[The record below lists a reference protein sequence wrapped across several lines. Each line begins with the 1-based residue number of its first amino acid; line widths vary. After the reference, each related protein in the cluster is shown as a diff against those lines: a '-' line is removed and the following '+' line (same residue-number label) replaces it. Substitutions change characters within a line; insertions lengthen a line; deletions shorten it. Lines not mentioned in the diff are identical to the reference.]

1 VTSQSTTSPRK
12 VSAWLDLPLLR
23 RELVESA
30 KRRRLWIVRGCL
42 AAAQTLFVIFNYDDL
57 MGLPGG
63 LGAFGGG
70 QEIAAV
76 INVCNM
82 VAIYLLLPLTACA
95 AIASERERQT
105 LPLLLISRISPARM
119 VFEKFL
125 SSLIPVLTMMSI
137 SLPSLALAYSL
148 GGLSPLQLTHSIAAM
163 LVAAVQVNTA
173 AIFWSAVFRTSLQAF
188 WGTLFTLLAYAVGP
202 GILGLLVQGRFYGRL
217 FGFSVEVYSIF
228 VGFWELPWLVSTGQA
243 IPLVLPPLVAG
254 SVLLLATMFVV
265 SRYRCEAPLSQLPR
279 LSHFPRLLKLL
290 RITGEPLPGCSAPT
304 DFVPQDE
311 EATPSMRV
319 PSESVIAWRECMI
332 AGGYRARLFGLLVLF
347 MPAAFWILTRSDLN
361 FESHEACVTLNIIAL
376 IAGVLVV
383 QGVGTRSFSLER
395 DRETLAVL
403 LTTPL
408 STREIVTQKIAA
420 ASRARLLFMP
430 AFAMLSTI
438 SLWHTEDYQWQM
450 QADLP
455 RWTVEPVS
463 LVLIWQHLTLAM
475 WVAVAWSIRSG
486 TTLKCAAG
494 TLSTLFGYCLIHF
507 FLLFYVLEITDAN
520 LDYLLP
526 ALPLIAWIA
535 VVVDQFPV
543 APEVAGWQCIAC
555 LFLSPVLLGGLLAG
569 LRYATLRNAGK
580 WLSRE

>member
-1 VTSQSTTSPRK
+1 
-12 VSAWLDLPLLR
+12 
-23 RELVESA
+23 
-30 KRRRLWIVRGCL
+30 
-42 AAAQTLFVIFNYDDL
+42 
-57 MGLPGG
+57 
-63 LGAFGGG
+63 
-70 QEIAAV
+70 
-76 INVCNM
+76 
-82 VAIYLLLPLTACA
+82 
-95 AIASERERQT
+95 
-105 LPLLLISRISPARM
+105 LPLLLISRISPARL
-119 VFEKFL
+119 VCEKFL

-148 GGLSPLQLTHSIAAM
+148 GGLSPQQLTHSIAAM
-163 LVAAVQVNTA
+163 LVAAVQVNSA

-188 WGTLFTLLAYAVGP
+188 WGTLFTLLAYVIGP
-202 GILGLLVQGRFYGRL
+202 GMLGLLVQGRFYGRL

-228 VGFWELPWLVSTGQA
+228 VGFWELPWLVSTGQV

-254 SVLLLATMFVV
+254 LVLLLATMFVV

-290 RITGEPLPGCSAPT
+290 RITGESLPGCSAPT

-319 PSESVIAWRECMI
+319 PAESVIAWRKCMI
-332 AGGYRARLFGLLVLF
+332 AGGYRTRLFVLLVLF

-383 QGVGTRSFSLER
+383 QGVGTRTFSLER

-438 SLWHTEDYQWQM
+438 SLWHTDDYQWQM

-507 FLLFYVLEITDAN
+507 FLLFYVLEITDAD
-520 LDYLLP
+520 LDSLLP

-535 VVVDQFPV
+535 VIVDQFPV
-543 APEVAGWQCIAC
+543 APKLQAGSALHVC
-555 LFLSPVLLGGLLAG
+555 FSVRYFLAG
-569 LRYATLRNAGK
+569 CWQDCATPH
-580 WLSRE
+580 